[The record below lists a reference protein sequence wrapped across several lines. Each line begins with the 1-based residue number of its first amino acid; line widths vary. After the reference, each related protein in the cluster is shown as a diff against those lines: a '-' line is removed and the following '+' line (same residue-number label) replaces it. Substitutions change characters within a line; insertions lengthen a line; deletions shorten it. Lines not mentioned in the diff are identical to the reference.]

1 MRGAVEQSTP
11 ERYDDGDKEK
21 KKKRRSNR
29 RSKQNAS
36 ISTSVSCSS
45 VNGMP
50 GEASECRENG
60 KINANLTAPSNHSSL
75 TQQAHES
82 NHPIEHGVTRRN
94 KIAFSSLPPLHISEQ
109 AELSES
115 QNLINENLHPLD
127 AGGKTIKSCPEQIVC
142 GRMPGIS
149 TNQHSSPADVT
160 ENNSQRKYFA
170 SHWSVEDVD
179 EGLQKGD
186 IFRAFFRV
194 NAHNRLEAYCK
205 IDGLPVDVLIN
216 GIASQNRAVEG
227 DIVAIMVDPLTSWTR
242 MKGTSETHN
251 STHSMEDAN
260 LPAEA
265 TENDGRN
272 CKGKNKV
279 DASVKSDSFR
289 SSSSPDKR
297 CCSEDK
303 ILDGTACDDLL
314 LKNEQRDVYQ
324 SLVVDLPEAHYSS
337 NQDDVSKAIQRI
349 CAVISSYPGKRPT
362 GRVVAILEKSRQ
374 RESIVGHLNVK
385 KFLSFQEI
393 YMKEMNTKSC
403 LSPSHNC
410 GYVQLMPNDAR
421 FPIMMVLAGD
431 LPDSIKK
438 RLDNG
443 DVTVENELV
452 AVKIHEWVKESSAP
466 QALVLHVLGRGS
478 EVASHIDAILFEN
491 AIHSCE
497 FSNDSLAC
505 LPHTPWKIPHEE
517 LQCRRDL
524 RNLCIFTI
532 DPSSASDLDDALSVQ
547 KLANGIFRVGI
558 HIADVSHFVLPDTAL
573 DKEAQIRSTSVYLL
587 QRKIPMLPPLLSENV
602 GSLSPGVDRLAF
614 SLFLDIDNCGD
625 VKDRWIGRTVICSCC
640 KLSYE
645 HAQDIIDGLID
656 SDNLKNL
663 GNNYPQLHGQFA
675 WPDVI
680 SSVKLLHEISKTLKK
695 KRFRDGALRLENSKI
710 VYLYDE
716 YGIPYDSTFYEQK
729 DSNFLVEEFMLL
741 ANTTVAEVISRT
753 FPDSALLRRH
763 PEPILR
769 KLREFESFC
778 SKHGFELDTSSSV
791 QFQQSLEQI
800 RIKLHDDPLLFD
812 ILTSYATRP
821 MQLATYFCSGE
832 LKDGEKGSHY
842 ALAVPLYTH
851 FTSPLRRYPDIV
863 VHRTL
868 AAAIEAEKLY
878 LKHRGIIQKVN
889 SDEQIR
895 CFTGMYFDKDA
906 ADSLEGREALSSAA
920 LRHGV
925 PCAKLLADV
934 ALHCNDRK
942 LASKHVADGCD
953 KLYMW
958 AVLKKKKV
966 LFSDARVL
974 GLGPRFMSLYI
985 QKLAIERRIY
995 YDETEGLAVEWLET
1009 TSTLV
1014 LSFFGTRRSHRS
1026 RGSIKWKA
1034 LEDVALVVSPCDQN
1048 VKQRALGASPSELG
1062 GTGTGGAVVEQES
1075 NLKSHVSD
1083 TGIDPAVFPLTVRL
1097 LSTIPVALH
1106 AVGGDDGPIDIG
1118 VRLYMSSYLK

>member
-11 ERYDDGDKEK
+11 DRNEDGDKEK

-36 ISTSVSCSS
+36 LSTSASCNS
-45 VNGMP
+45 VNGIT
-50 GEASECRENG
+50 GEASESMENG
-60 KINANLTAPSNHSSL
+60 RIDANLTSPSNYSSL
-75 TQQAHES
+75 TQQAYQS
-82 NHPIEHGVTRRN
+82 NHPIEHGLTRRN
-94 KIAFSSLPPLHISEQ
+94 KIAFSSLPPLHISEE

-115 QNLINENLHPLD
+115 QNLKNQNLHSLD
-127 AGGKTIKSCPEQIVC
+127 DGGRIIKSCPEQIAF
-142 GRMPGIS
+142 GRNSGIS
-149 TNQHSSPADVT
+149 LNQHSPPADVT
-160 ENNSQRKYFA
+160 ENNSQRKYFP
-170 SHWSVEDVD
+170 SHWSMDDVN

-186 IFRAFFRV
+186 IFKALFRV

-227 DIVAIMVDPLTSWTR
+227 DIVAIKVDPFTSWTR
-242 MKGTSETHN
+242 MKGTSEAHN
-251 STHSMEDAN
+251 NMHSMEDVN
-260 LPAEA
+260 LPFEVAEK
-265 TENDGRN
+265 DCHN

-279 DASVKSDSFR
+279 DADVKSDSFR
-289 SSSSPDKR
+289 SSSLPDKR

-303 ILDGTACDDLL
+303 VLDGTACDDLL
-314 LKNEQRDVYQ
+314 SNYEQCDVNQ
-324 SLVVDLPEAHYSS
+324 SSVVYPSQAHFSS
-337 NQDDVSKAIQRI
+337 NQDDVSKAVGRI
-349 CAVISSYPGKRPT
+349 CAVINLYPAKRPT
-362 GRVVAILEKSRQ
+362 GRVVTILEKSRL
-374 RESIVGHLNVK
+374 RETVVGHLNVK

-393 YMKEMNTKSC
+393 YVKENTKF
-403 LSPSHNC
+403 LSPLQNC
-410 GYVQLMPNDAR
+410 GYVQLIPNDAR
-421 FPIMMVLAGD
+421 FPIMMVLAED
-431 LPDSIKK
+431 LPDCIKK

-443 DVTVENELV
+443 DLTVESELV
-452 AVKIHEWVKESSAP
+452 AARIHEWVIESSAP
-466 QALVLHVLGRGS
+466 RAQVLHVLGRGS
-478 EVASHIDAILFEN
+478 EVESHIDAILFEN
-491 AIHSCE
+491 AIRTCE
-497 FSNDSLAC
+497 FSHDSLSC
-505 LPHTPWKIPHEE
+505 IPHTPWKIPQEE
-517 LQCRRDL
+517 LQCRRDI

-547 KLANGIFRVGI
+547 ILANGIFRVGI
-558 HIADVSHFVLPDTAL
+558 HVADVSHFVLPGTAL
-573 DKEAQIRSTSVYLL
+573 DKEAQIRSMSVYLL
-587 QRKIPMLPPLLSENV
+587 QRKIPMLPPLLSENI
-602 GSLSPGVDRLAF
+602 GSLNPGVDRLAF
-614 SLFLDIDNCGD
+614 SLFLDINNCGD
-625 VKDRWIGRTVICSCC
+625 VKECWIGRTVICSCC

-645 HAQDIIDGLID
+645 QAQDIIDGLID
-656 SDNLKNL
+656 SDSSKILR
-663 GNNYPQLHGQFA
+663 NNCPQLHGQFA
-675 WPDVI
+675 WHDVI
-680 SSVKLLHEISKTLKK
+680 SSVKLLHEISKTLKE

-710 VYLYDE
+710 IFLYDE
-716 YGIPYDSTFYEQK
+716 CGIPYDSTFYEQK

-763 PEPILR
+763 PDPILR

-778 SKHGFELDTSSSV
+778 SRHGFELDTSSSV

-868 AAAIEAEKLY
+868 AAAIEAEMLY

-889 SDEQIR
+889 SDEQMR
-895 CFTGMYFDKDA
+895 CFTGISFDKDA

-925 PCAKLLADV
+925 PCSKLLSDV
-934 ALHCNDRK
+934 AVHCNNRK
-942 LASKHVADGCD
+942 LASKHVADGCE

-958 AVLKKKKV
+958 ALLKKKKI

-974 GLGPRFMSLYI
+974 GLGPRFMSVYI

-995 YDETEGLAVEWLET
+995 YDEVEGLAVEWLDT

-1014 LSFFGTRRSHRS
+1014 LSFFGTRRSHRN

-1034 LEDVALVVSPCDQN
+1034 LEDVALIISPCDQN
-1048 VKQRALGASPSELG
+1048 IKQRTLGVSPSELG
-1062 GTGTGGAVVEQES
+1062 GATTGGSAVEQES

-1083 TGIDPAVFPLTVRL
+1083 TGVDPAVFPLTVRL

-1118 VRLYMSSYLK
+1118 VRLYMSSYLR

>member
-1 MRGAVEQSTP
+1 MKAAVEQSTP
-11 ERYDDGDKEK
+11 ERNDDGDKEK

-36 ISTSVSCSS
+36 LTTSVSCTS
-45 VNGMP
+45 VNGIL
-50 GEASECRENG
+50 GEALECMENG
-60 KINANLTAPSNHSSL
+60 RIDANLTSSSNSSSL
-75 TQQAHES
+75 TQQAYQS
-82 NHPIEHGVTRRN
+82 NHQIEHGLTRKN
-94 KIAFSSLPPLHISEQ
+94 KIAFSSFPPLHISEQ
-109 AELSES
+109 AELSAS
-115 QNLINENLHPLD
+115 QNSINQNLHSLN
-127 AGGKTIKSCPEQIVC
+127 AGGRIIKPCPEQIAC
-142 GRMPGIS
+142 GRNSGIS
-149 TNQHSSPADVT
+149 LNQHSPPADVT
-160 ENNSQRKYFA
+160 ENNTQRKYFP
-170 SHWSVEDVD
+170 SHWSMDDVN

-186 IFRAFFRV
+186 IFKALFRV

-205 IDGLPVDVLIN
+205 IEGLPVDVLIN

-227 DIVAIMVDPLTSWTR
+227 DIVAIKMDPLTSWTR
-242 MKGTSETHN
+242 MKGTNETHN
-251 STHSMEDAN
+251 SMHAMEDTSI
-260 LPAEA
+260 PAEA
-265 TENDGRN
+265 TEKDSHN

-279 DASVKSDSFR
+279 DADVKSESFR
-289 SSSSPDKR
+289 SSSLSDKR
-297 CCSEDK
+297 CRNEVK
-303 ILDGTACDDLL
+303 VLDGTACDDLL
-314 LKNEQRDVYQ
+314 SNYEQCDVNQ
-324 SLVVDLPEAHYSS
+324 SSVVDTSQEHCSS
-337 NQDDVSKAIQRI
+337 NQDDVSKAIGRI
-349 CAVISSYPGKRPT
+349 CAVINLYPGKRPT
-362 GRVVAILEKSRQ
+362 GRVVSILEKSRL
-374 RESIVGHLNVK
+374 RETIVGHLYVK

-393 YMKEMNTKSC
+393 YMKENTKSC
-403 LSPSHNC
+403 LLPSHNC

-431 LPDSIKK
+431 LPDCIKK

-443 DVTVENELV
+443 DVTVESELV
-452 AVKIHEWVKESSAP
+452 AARIHEWVKESSAP
-466 QALVLHVLGRGS
+466 RAHVLHVLGRGS
-478 EVASHIDAILFEN
+478 EVESQIDAILFEN
-491 AIHSCE
+491 AIRTCE
-497 FSNDSLAC
+497 FSHESLSC
-505 LPHTPWKIPHEE
+505 IPHTPWKIPEEE
-517 LQCRRDL
+517 LQCRRDI

-587 QRKIPMLPPLLSENV
+587 QRKIPMLPPLLSENI
-602 GSLSPGVDRLAF
+602 GSLNPGVDRLAF
-614 SLFLDIDNCGD
+614 SLVLDINNCGD
-625 VKDRWIGRTVICSCC
+625 VKDCWIGRTVISSCC

-656 SDNLKNL
+656 SDSSKIL
-663 GNNYPQLHGQFA
+663 GNNCPQLHGQFT
-675 WPDVI
+675 WHDVI
-680 SSVKLLHEISKTLKK
+680 SSVKLLYEISKTLKE

-710 VYLYDE
+710 IYLYDE

-753 FPDSALLRRH
+753 FPDGALLRRH

-812 ILTSYATRP
+812 ILISYATRP

-878 LKHRGIIQKVN
+878 LKHQGIIQKVN

-895 CFTGMYFDKDA
+895 CFTGIYFDKDA

-925 PCAKLLADV
+925 PCSKLLSDV
-934 ALHCNDRK
+934 ALHCNNRK

-958 AVLKKKKV
+958 ALLKKKKI

-974 GLGPRFMSLYI
+974 GLGPRFMSVYI

-995 YDETEGLAVEWLET
+995 YDEVEGLAVEWLDA

-1026 RGSIKWKA
+1026 RGSVKWKA

-1048 VKQRALGASPSELG
+1048 VEQRTPGVSPSELV
-1062 GTGTGGAVVEQES
+1062 GASTDIAAVEHEP

-1083 TGIDPAVFPLTVRL
+1083 TGVDPAVFPLTVRL

-1106 AVGGDDGPIDIG
+1106 AVGGNDGPIDIG
-1118 VRLYMSSYLK
+1118 VRLYMSSYLR